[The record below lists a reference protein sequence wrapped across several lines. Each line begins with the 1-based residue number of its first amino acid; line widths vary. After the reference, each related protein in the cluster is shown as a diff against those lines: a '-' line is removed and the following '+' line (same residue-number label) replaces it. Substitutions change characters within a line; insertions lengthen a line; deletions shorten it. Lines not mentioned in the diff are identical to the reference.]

1 MGRSL
6 GKKMNAIKTNLTSTP
21 GPLRRAVSMLLF
33 SAAAAAALWAIVPPR
48 ALSQS
53 HAPNQ
58 SAALSKIAPWVL
70 QHTEG
75 GEPAEFLVVLSEQAN
90 LSGAEALTTK
100 QEKGRYVRDVLLNKA
115 EATQAPLLTWLR
127 ERNIEHRP
135 YYIVNLIWVKGNRD
149 VAVELA
155 ARPDVL
161 RVEGN
166 PHVKNLL
173 PQPGP
178 VTEAPL
184 QPGAPATIEP
194 GITYTHAPQVWTL
207 GFTGQN
213 VVVASAD
220 PGQRWTHNAL
230 KPHYRGWNGVVADHD
245 YNWHDSIHDSVGN
258 PCGNDSPQ
266 PCDDYFHGTHTL
278 GTAIGDDGGTNQIG
292 MAPG

>member
-115 EATQAPLLTWLR
+115 EATQGPLLTWLR
-127 ERNIEHRP
+127 ERNIEHRS
-135 YYIVNLIWVKGNRD
+135 YYVVNLIWVKGDRN
-149 VAVELA
+149 VALELA
-155 ARPDVL
+155 ARPDVG
-161 RVEGN
+161 RIEGN
-166 PHVKNLL
+166 PVIHNDL

-178 VTEAPL
+178 VEKAPP
-184 QPGAPATIEP
+184 QPNAPDTIEP
-194 GITYTHAPQVWTL
+194 GITYTHAPEVWAL
-207 GFTGQN
+207 GYFGQN
-213 VVVASAD
+213 IVVA
-220 PGQRWTHNAL
+220 
-230 KPHYRGWNGVVADHD
+230 
-245 YNWHDSIHDSVGN
+245 
-258 PCGNDSPQ
+258 
-266 PCDDYFHGTHTL
+266 
-278 GTAIGDDGGTNQIG
+278 
-292 MAPG
+292 